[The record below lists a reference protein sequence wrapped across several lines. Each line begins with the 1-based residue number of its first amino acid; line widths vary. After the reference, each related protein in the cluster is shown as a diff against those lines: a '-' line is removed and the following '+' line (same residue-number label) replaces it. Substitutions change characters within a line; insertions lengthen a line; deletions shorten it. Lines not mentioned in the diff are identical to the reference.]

1 MRETE
6 GVNSGSL
13 PPQPSLSFLVCD
25 QEAHCPME
33 SRGIHLPLCGRQI
46 HVSKETCFHP
56 CEFRLRNGAM
66 LGRVLDWELQT
77 LPRDFVFLAVK
88 PSSLSGLL
96 DYPASWTHT
105 SASVLH
111 HLFTALKIA
120 WGKQQF
126 TLGEPQNVV
135 FNYCLGDPWAG
146 MMWFWVGF
154 KCQWWGAMANVY
166 LYGFLITG
174 MAFCFYLSLK
184 FWSHEFP
191 NYIFFYV

>member
-6 GVNSGSL
+6 SAQVPLL
-13 PPQPSLSFLVCD
+13 PNPPSFLVCD

-33 SRGIHLPLCGRQI
+33 SRGIHLRLCGKQI
-46 HVSKETCFHP
+46 HVRKEPCFHP
-56 CEFRLRNGAM
+56 CEFRLRNRAM
-66 LGRVLDWELQT
+66 LGRVRDWELQT
-77 LPRDFVFLAVK
+77 LPRDFGFLALK

-105 SASVLH
+105 SASVLR

-120 WGKQQF
+120 RGKQQF
-126 TLGEPQNVV
+126 TQGNHS
-135 FNYCLGDPWAG
+135 
-146 MMWFWVGF
+146 MWFSITVWVTPELGW
-154 KCQWWGAMANVY
+154 CDSEWVLNANGDGAVASVY

-174 MAFCFYLSLK
+174 TAFCLYLSLK

-191 NYIFFYV
+191 NYYFFYI